1 MRSMTDEGDAIAA
14 ILNRCDFMPSALT
27 RPAPRATLS
36 RQRGRGARYPTSTM
50 RTSFTLVSVGSV
62 TTRSPLA
69 SNIS

>member
-36 RQRGRGARYPTSTM
+36 RQRGRGARTTIEVG
-50 RTSFTLVSVGSV
+50 RTKT
-62 TTRSPLA
+62 
-69 SNIS
+69 